1 MTIDELRHPVVCFA
15 REGSMIVH
23 RAAGWYRPEH
33 RVARDYFIDLR
44 IVDSDGNAYTA
55 SVGESSKRT
64 FLSRLPAAFGVGE
77 RIKVEVSR
85 IGQVALEDLRKDVLQ
100 HIEAEKEFWDSRPD
114 FPQLLECIRSATT
127 VRAITEPLAGLA

>member
-55 SVGESSKRT
+55 FNARQR
-64 FLSRLPAAFGVGE
+64 FA
-77 RIKVEVSR
+77 
-85 IGQVALEDLRKDVLQ
+85 
-100 HIEAEKEFWDSRPD
+100 
-114 FPQLLECIRSATT
+114 
-127 VRAITEPLAGLA
+127 